1 MRRRPQ
7 TRGGTSVVSRDT
19 HGTPGTLCSSVEV
32 VGWVGCVMKGGGV
45 YAVCGGVKGGGVYAV
60 CGGVK
65 GGVCMQCV
73 EVKGGVCVCSVWWG
87 EGVKG
92 GGVCMQCVVG

>member
-32 VGWVGCVMKGGGV
+32 VGWVGCVSRGEGW
-45 YAVCGGVKGGGVYAV
+45 GVYAV

-73 EVKGGVCVCSVWWG
+73 EG
-87 EGVKG
+87 
-92 GGVCMQCVVG
+92 